1 MQFYLLQFNV
11 SKPSKSRHL
20 KEQDILELI
29 ELANNFKSEDLIEY
43 RHENLFPDK
52 KVASIFCEPSTRT
65 KLSFEIAAC
74 NLGAKFIDFNI
85 ENSSIQKG
93 ETLEDTIEAMMLMGI
108 DLCILRHSDST
119 IHDLAKAFPEMQ
131 FINAGEGSTAHPS
144 QALLDLMT
152 IQESK
157 DTFKDLKITIVGDL
171 DHSRVVSSFLEAIQ
185 IVGYKSITFCGHPDL
200 CKTFL
205 ENPVGN
211 FEPELN
217 IALQDA
223 DVVIALRIQNE
234 RLTEK
239 LSISASDYVERYQI
253 NVDSLQ
259 VASPDMILLHP
270 GPVNFG
276 IELNKDVSALENCK
290 IKNQIFN
297 GVGMRMAILT
307 KLFSQA

>member
-1 MQFYLLQFNV
+1 MSQNLLNLA
-11 SKPSKSRHL
+11 HL

-85 ENSSIQKG
+85 KNSSIQKG

-108 DLCILRHSDST
+108 DLCILRHSNSN

-131 FINAGEGSTAHPS
+131 FINAGEGSIAHPS

>member
-1 MQFYLLQFNV
+1 MSQNLLNL
-11 SKPSKSRHL
+11 SHL

-205 ENPVGN
+205 ENPIGN

-290 IKNQIFN
+290 VKNQIFN

>member
-1 MQFYLLQFNV
+1 MSQNLLNLADL
-11 SKPSKSRHL
+11 S
-20 KEQDILELI
+20 EQDIQELI
-29 ELANNFKSEDLIEY
+29 ELANNFKSEDLLEY

-65 KLSFEIAAC
+65 KLSFEIASC
-74 NLGAKFIDFNI
+74 NLGAKFIDFNV

-93 ETLEDTIEAMMLMGI
+93 ETLEDTIEAMMLMGVN
-108 DLCILRHSDST
+108 LCILRHSDST
-119 IHDLAKAFPEMQ
+119 IHDLAKNFPSMQ
-131 FINAGEGSTAHPS
+131 FINAGEGLIAHPS
-144 QALLDLMT
+144 QALTDLMT
-152 IQESK
+152 IKESK
-157 DTFKDLKITIVGDL
+157 EVFKDLKITIVGDL

-200 CKTFL
+200 CKSYL
-205 ENPVGN
+205 ESSIGN
-211 FEPELN
+211 FEPELS
-217 IALQDA
+217 IALQDS
-223 DVVIALRIQNE
+223 DVVMALRIQNE

-253 NVDSLQ
+253 NADSLQ
-259 VASPDMILLHP
+259 VASPEMILMHP

-276 IELNKDVSALENCK
+276 IELNKEVAELDNCK

-297 GVGMRMAILT
+297 GVGMRMAVLT

>member
-1 MQFYLLQFNV
+1 MSQNLLNL
-11 SKPSKSRHL
+11 SYL

-131 FINAGEGSTAHPS
+131 FINAGEGSVAHPS
-144 QALLDLMT
+144 QALIDLMT
-152 IQESK
+152 IRESK
-157 DTFKDLKITIVGDL
+157 EAFKDLKITIVGDL

-185 IVGYKSITFCGHPDL
+185 IVGFKSITFCGHPDL

-205 ENPVGN
+205 ENPIGN

>member
-1 MQFYLLQFNV
+1 MSQNLLNL
-11 SKPSKSRHL
+11 SHL

-65 KLSFEIAAC
+65 KLSFEMAAC

-93 ETLEDTIEAMMLMGI
+93 ETLEDTIEAMLLMGI
-108 DLCILRHSDST
+108 DLCILRHSDSI

-131 FINAGEGSTAHPS
+131 FINAGEGSIAHPS

-157 DTFKDLKITIVGDL
+157 DTFKDLQITIVGDL

-307 KLFSQA
+307 TLFSQA

>member
-1 MQFYLLQFNV
+1 MSQNLLNL
-11 SKPSKSRHL
+11 SHL

-29 ELANNFKSEDLIEY
+29 ELANNFKSEGLIEY

-93 ETLEDTIEAMMLMGI
+93 ETLEDTIEAMMLIGI
-108 DLCILRHSDST
+108 DLCILRHSDSA
-119 IHDLAKAFPEMQ
+119 IHELAKAFPEMQ
-131 FINAGEGSTAHPS
+131 FINAGEGSIAHPS

-157 DTFKDLKITIVGDL
+157 EAFKDLKITIVGDL

>member
-1 MQFYLLQFNV
+1 MSQNLLNLA
-11 SKPSKSRHL
+11 HL
-20 KEQDILELI
+20 SEQDIQELI

-52 KVASIFCEPSTRT
+52 KVASIFSEPSTRT
-65 KLSFEIAAC
+65 KLSFEIASC
-74 NLGAKFIDFNI
+74 NLGAQFLDFNI

-93 ETLEDTIEAMMLMGI
+93 ETLEDTIEAMMLMGVN
-108 DLCILRHSDST
+108 LCILRHSDSV
-119 IHDLAKAFPEMQ
+119 IHDLAKKFPSMQ
-131 FINAGEGSTAHPS
+131 FINAGEGSIAHPS
-144 QALLDLMT
+144 QALTDLMT
-152 IQESK
+152 IKESK
-157 DTFKDLKITIVGDL
+157 EVFKDLKITIVGDL

-200 CKTFL
+200 CKSYL
-205 ENPVGN
+205 ENPLGN
-211 FEPELN
+211 FEPELE
-217 IALQDA
+217 IALQDS
-223 DVVIALRIQNE
+223 DVVMALRIQNE

-253 NVDSLQ
+253 NADSLQ
-259 VASPDMILLHP
+259 VASPEMILMHP

-276 IELNKDVSALENCK
+276 IELNKEVAELDNCK

-297 GVGMRMAILT
+297 GVGMRMAVLT

>member
-1 MQFYLLQFNV
+1 MSQNLLNL
-11 SKPSKSRHL
+11 SHL

-29 ELANNFKSEDLIEY
+29 ELANNFKSEGLIEY

-93 ETLEDTIEAMMLMGI
+93 ETLEDTIEAMMLIGI
-108 DLCILRHSDST
+108 DLCILRHSDSA
-119 IHDLAKAFPEMQ
+119 IHELAKAFPEMQ
-131 FINAGEGSTAHPS
+131 FINAGEGSIAHPS

-157 DTFKDLKITIVGDL
+157 EAFKDLKITIVGDL

-217 IALQDA
+217 TALQDA

-239 LSISASDYVERYQI
+239 LSVSASDYVERYQI

-276 IELNKDVSALENCK
+276 IELNKEVSDLENCK

-307 KLFSQA
+307 TLFSQA

>member
-1 MQFYLLQFNV
+1 MSQNLLNL
-11 SKPSKSRHL
+11 SHL

-65 KLSFEIAAC
+65 KLSFDMAAC

-93 ETLEDTIEAMMLMGI
+93 ETLEDTIEAMLLMGI
-108 DLCILRHSDST
+108 DLCILRHSDSI

-131 FINAGEGSTAHPS
+131 FINAGEGSIAHPS

-157 DTFKDLKITIVGDL
+157 DTFKDLQITIVGDL

-290 IKNQIFN
+290 VKNQIFN

>member
-1 MQFYLLQFNV
+1 MSQNLLNLG
-11 SKPSKSRHL
+11 HL

-205 ENPVGN
+205 ENPIGN

>member
-1 MQFYLLQFNV
+1 MSQNLLNLA
-11 SKPSKSRHL
+11 HL
-20 KEQDILELI
+20 KEQDILELM

-205 ENPVGN
+205 ENPIGN

>member
-1 MQFYLLQFNV
+1 MSQNLLNLA
-11 SKPSKSRHL
+11 HL
-20 KEQDILELI
+20 KEQDILKLI

-93 ETLEDTIEAMMLMGI
+93 ETLEDTIEAMLLMGI
-108 DLCILRHSDST
+108 DLCILRHSDSI

-131 FINAGEGSTAHPS
+131 FINAGEGSIAHPS

-290 IKNQIFN
+290 VKNQIFN

>member
-1 MQFYLLQFNV
+1 MSQNLLNLA
-11 SKPSKSRHL
+11 HL

-108 DLCILRHSDST
+108 DLCILRHSDSN

>member
-1 MQFYLLQFNV
+1 MSQNLLNLA
-11 SKPSKSRHL
+11 HL

-65 KLSFEIAAC
+65 KLSFEIASC

-93 ETLEDTIEAMMLMGI
+93 ETLEDTIGAMMLMGI
-108 DLCILRHSDST
+108 DLCILRHSEST

-131 FINAGEGSTAHPS
+131 FINAGEGSTGHPS

-276 IELNKDVSALENCK
+276 IELNKDVSDLENCK

-307 KLFSQA
+307 KHFSQA

>member
-1 MQFYLLQFNV
+1 MSQNLLNL
-11 SKPSKSRHL
+11 SHL

-29 ELANNFKSEDLIEY
+29 ELANNFKSEGLIEY

-93 ETLEDTIEAMMLMGI
+93 ETLADTIEAMMLMGI
-108 DLCILRHSDST
+108 DLCILRHSDSA
-119 IHDLAKAFPEMQ
+119 IHELAKAFPEMQ
-131 FINAGEGSTAHPS
+131 FINAGEGSIAHPS

-157 DTFKDLKITIVGDL
+157 EAFKDLKITIVGDL

-200 CKTFL
+200 CKTYL

-239 LSISASDYVERYQI
+239 LSVSASDYVERYQI

-276 IELNKDVSALENCK
+276 IELNKDVSTLENCK

>member
-1 MQFYLLQFNV
+1 MSQNLLNLA
-11 SKPSKSRHL
+11 HL
-20 KEQDILELI
+20 KEQDILELMK
-29 ELANNFKSEDLIEY
+29 LANNFKSEDLIEY

-205 ENPVGN
+205 ENPIGN

-253 NVDSLQ
+253 NIDSLQ

-276 IELNKDVSALENCK
+276 IELNKDVSALGNCK

>member
-1 MQFYLLQFNV
+1 MSQNLLNL
-11 SKPSKSRHL
+11 SHL

-205 ENPVGN
+205 ENPIGN

-239 LSISASDYVERYQI
+239 LSVSASDYVERYQI

>member
-1 MQFYLLQFNV
+1 MSQNLLNL
-11 SKPSKSRHL
+11 SHL

-29 ELANNFKSEDLIEY
+29 ELANNFKSEGLIEY

-108 DLCILRHSDST
+108 DLCILRHSDSA

-131 FINAGEGSTAHPS
+131 FINAGEGSIAHPS

-157 DTFKDLKITIVGDL
+157 DTFKDLQITIVGDL

-217 IALQDA
+217 TALQDA

-276 IELNKDVSALENCK
+276 IELNKEVSDLENCK

-307 KLFSQA
+307 TLFSQA

>member
-1 MQFYLLQFNV
+1 MSQNLLNL
-11 SKPSKSRHL
+11 SHL

-290 IKNQIFN
+290 VKNQIFN

>member
-1 MQFYLLQFNV
+1 MSQNLLNLG
-11 SKPSKSRHL
+11 HL

-93 ETLEDTIEAMMLMGI
+93 ETLEDTIEAMMFMGI

-205 ENPVGN
+205 ENPIGN

>member
-1 MQFYLLQFNV
+1 MSQNLLNLA
-11 SKPSKSRHL
+11 HL

-108 DLCILRHSDST
+108 DLCILRHSNSN

-131 FINAGEGSTAHPS
+131 FINAGEGSIAHPS
-144 QALLDLMT
+144 QALIDLMT

-205 ENPVGN
+205 ENPIGN

-239 LSISASDYVERYQI
+239 LSVSASDYVERYQI